1 MAGTL
6 DSLDWY
12 RANICST
19 DKDETVMRM
28 WRSFLQCVSNLTV
41 QDVLKVEEGHLVMR
55 RSSDSIDAHQSPLL
69 LAESLYWKLSRNH
82 LDWVD
87 FMATDMWQTSI
98 REREYGDTR
107 VTRDV
112 AVAMI

>member
-1 MAGTL
+1 MCAV
-6 DSLDWY
+6 D
-12 RANICST
+12 AP
-19 DKDETVMRM
+19 
-28 WRSFLQCVSNLTV
+28 
-41 QDVLKVEEGHLVMR
+41 
-55 RSSDSIDAHQSPLL
+55 IDARHPSLL
-69 LAESLYWKLSRNH
+69 LAEFLHWRLSRDH